1 MTERRAAVDG
11 ETATGLGRF
20 SRRALVAF
28 VAALVAAV
36 AFVVVLALVASS
48 FSGLIDLD
56 RSTANRFH
64 RFAVAHAAFT
74 QAMKL
79 VSDAGTSI
87 AWWII
92 LGLAACW
99 LAYRRLP
106 RLVAFVL
113 VAGIGSSLLNNLI
126 KLLVGRARPKL
137 SDPVAIAAGKSFPS
151 GHAQAAIV
159 GYGIL
164 LVVFLPAIPPRWRRP
179 VAALA
184 AVMVLLIGF
193 SRIALGVHY
202 LSDVIGAYLIGFVWL
217 LGMIAV
223 FRAWRREAGKAD
235 RGTLD
240 ALERG
245 LEPEQAD
252 RLDPGL

>member
-179 VAALA
+179 
-184 AVMVLLIGF
+184 
-193 SRIALGVHY
+193 LGVHY